1 MPDRHKVQK
10 MLNKIKTFLDSD
22 YREQIERKEK
32 ITEVL
37 KRLKSR
43 TKAIERQLESIES
56 SEDKIALLDELE
68 LIKAQRKKAIKVIK
82 SIKEEQKAAKS

>member
-1 MPDRHKVQK
+1 MPDKHKVQK
-10 MLNKIKTFLDSD
+10 LLNKIKAFIDSD
-22 YREQIERKEK
+22 YRGQIERTEK
-32 ITEVL
+32 IAEVL

-56 SEDKIALLDELE
+56 SEDKTALLDELE

-82 SIKEEQKAAKS
+82 SIKEEQKASKS